1 MSVRV
6 RPPASVSHIEL
17 TLYGFFYVYVVN
29 TTRRQPLQKKLPD
42 KTLNRTFPGVK
53 QLKGT
58 HATIRHYFIDEAGD
72 STLFSAKGKVLI
84 GTEGCSRFFMLG
96 LLDVPNPM
104 ELQRSFDDL
113 RGRLMNDSY
122 FRDVPSM
129 QEKARKTALAFHA
142 NNDLPEVRREVFRL
156 LRDMEGLGFS
166 AVVADKWRALE
177 YVRQR
182 NETNPNYRYH
192 PNDLY
197 DYLIPRLFKERLHQ
211 CRKYNTIFS
220 KRGKSDRAS
229 ALRQGLEKARDD
241 FAERQNIVGDVS
253 LKVSVATPKQHA
265 GLQAVDYFVWALQR
279 LYERGEDRY
288 VKYLWRAFRLVQ
300 DIDDRRAA
308 GYGVYY
314 TQKKP
319 LDAAAL
325 EWRVENKE
333 LGI

>member
-1 MSVRV
+1 MKETHSSV
-6 RPPASVSHIEL
+6 
-17 TLYGFFYVYVVN
+17 
-29 TTRRQPLQKKLPD
+29 
-42 KTLNRTFPGVK
+42 
-53 QLKGT
+53 
-58 HATIRHYFIDEAGD
+58 RHYFIDEAGD

-84 GTEGCSRFFMLG
+84 GTEGCSRFFILG

-113 RGRLMNDSY
+113 RGRLMNDPY

-142 NNDLPEVRREVFRL
+142 NNDLPEVRREVFPL
-156 LRDMEGLGFS
+156 LRNMDGLSFF

-182 NETNPNYRYH
+182 NETNPHYRYH
-192 PNDLY
+192 PNRLY

-211 CRKYNTIFS
+211 CSRYDIIFS
-220 KRGKSDRAS
+220 KRGKSDRAA
-229 ALRQGLEKARDD
+229 ALRQGLEKARND
-241 FAERQNIVGDVS
+241 FAERQNILGDVS

-288 VKYLWRAFRLVQ
+288 VKYLWKAFRLVQ

-325 EWRVENKE
+325 EWRVKNNE